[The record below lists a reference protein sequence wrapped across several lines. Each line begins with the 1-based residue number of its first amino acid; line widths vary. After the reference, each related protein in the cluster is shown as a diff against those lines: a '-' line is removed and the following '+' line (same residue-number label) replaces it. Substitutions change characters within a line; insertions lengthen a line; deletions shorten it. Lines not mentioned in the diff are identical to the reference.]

1 MNLLPENLFQIL
13 FNHLTEPRVVV
24 KADAPDFTVIACN
37 AQYRMVSNT
46 VGIDII
52 GRSMREIH
60 GLDSADI
67 NSDHIIQEALNQ
79 TIATKET
86 VKLAAVRYDIPNADN
101 TKTEQSWWQ
110 AEYIPIIGTNGEVEY
125 VMVTTH
131 NITGQIIGRKALKRA
146 KQQKLV
152 LQREQALNEELAIA
166 NKALKQSQE
175 NLAKLNNELETRVA
189 SRTAELLAVQ
199 AEAETQ
205 RDRLKRFFMQAPAGI
220 CILDGPNLVFELI
233 NPPYQQLFPSRDL
246 LGKPL
251 LQAIPEIKGQPIW
264 DILQNVY
271 QTGETFEGDE
281 LFIPL
286 AKYENGPVENR
297 YFNFIYQA
305 RLDAQSHV
313 DGILVFV
320 FEVTETVL
328 VKQKVEES
336 EKRLR
341 FLLDAMPQQVWTA
354 KPDGALDYVNQVVC
368 NDFGKSLEHM
378 IGQGWRAFI
387 HPEDLQNCLQLWQNA
402 LETGNEYVVEF
413 RLKMNDKQY
422 KWHLGRAIALIENGK
437 IELWLGTNTNIDF
450 QKSNE
455 QKKDE
460 FISIASHELKT
471 PLTSIKA
478 FNQLMERTKDT
489 EKLKGFVKKSAAH
502 ILRLERLINDL
513 LDVTKINA
521 GKMIYNMQPFNFKQM
536 LTDSIESVQY
546 TSPSH
551 QIILENSED
560 INYTGDHFHLEQVMH
575 NFLSNAIKYSPEGKK
590 VIVNSKIELGNIIVS
605 VRDFGIG
612 IAADKLDKLFERYY
626 RVDNTAMRFEGL
638 GLGLFIASE
647 ILKRH
652 QGSFWI
658 ESEPENGSTFYF
670 RLPLPSVKDIKP
682 NIKTDTFYQN
692 SNITITYSEKKHCV
706 NADWTGFQNL
716 NSVQQGGMMLFEMLV
731 KNNCHKMLNDNR
743 NVLGT
748 WSEASDWAGKEWFP
762 MMEKAGLQY
771 FAWVFSPIAFS
782 QLSAKKS
789 IDVAPH
795 HVTVQFFTDIT
806 LAEDWINSR

>member
-1 MNLLPENLFQIL
+1 MDLLPENLFQIL
-13 FNHLTEPRVVV
+13 FNHLTEPLVVV
-24 KADAPDFTVIACN
+24 KADTPNFTVIACN
-37 AQYRMVSNT
+37 EQYRMVSNT
-46 VGIDII
+46 VGKEII
-52 GRSMREIH
+52 GKSIREMY
-60 GLDSADI
+60 G
-67 NSDHIIQEALNQ
+67 SDNANASDDLMIQNALNQ
-79 TIATKET
+79 TIATKEM

-101 TKTEQSWWQ
+101 SKTEQSWWQ
-110 AEYIPIIGTNGEVEY
+110 AEYIPINGTNGGVEY
-125 VMVTTH
+125 IMATTH
-131 NITGQIIGRKALKRA
+131 NITGQIIGRKALKKA
-146 KQQKLV
+146 KQQKQV
-152 LQREQALNEELAIA
+152 LQREQALNEELAAA
-166 NKALKQSQE
+166 NKALKHSQE
-175 NLAKLNNELETRVA
+175 SLAKLNNELETRVA
-189 SRTAELLAVQ
+189 FRTAELLSVQ
-199 AEAETQ
+199 AEAENQ

-220 CILDGPNLVFELI
+220 CILDGPDLIFELI
-233 NPPYQQLFPSRDL
+233 NPPYQQLFPGRNL

-251 LQAIPEIKGQPIW
+251 LQAIPEIKDQSIW

-271 QTGETFEGDE
+271 RTGETFEGDE

-305 RLDAQSHV
+305 RLDAQNQV
-313 DGILVFV
+313 DGILAFV

-354 KPDGALDYVNQVVC
+354 KPTGALDYVNQIVC
-368 NDFGKSLEHM
+368 DDFGESLEH
-378 IGQGWRAFI
+378 IVGHGWQAFI
-387 HPEDLQNCLQLWQNA
+387 HPDDLSNCLQLWQAA
-402 LETGNEYVVEF
+402 LEAGNEYMVEF
-413 RLKMNDKQY
+413 RLKMNDGMY
-422 KWHLGRAIALIENGK
+422 KWHLGRAVPLVEDEK

-450 QKSNE
+450 QKNNE

-489 EKLKGFVKKSAAH
+489 VKLNKFVKKSAEH
-502 ILRLERLINDL
+502 ILRLERLIDDL

-521 GKMIYNMQPFNFKQM
+521 GKMNYNMQPFSFKQM
-536 LTDSIESVQY
+536 LEDSIESVQH

-551 QIILENSED
+551 QIILESAEN
-560 INYTGDHFHLEQVMH
+560 INYTGDHFRLEQVMH

-612 IAADKLDKLFERYY
+612 IPANKLDLLFDRYY

-638 GLGLFIASE
+638 GLGLFISSE

-670 RLPLPSVKDIKP
+670 RLPLANVNEVNP
-682 NIKTDTFYQN
+682 NIKTDTFYQD
-692 SNITITYSEKKHCV
+692 SSITIIYSETNHCL
-706 NADWTGFQNL
+706 NANWTGFQNL
-716 NSVQQGGMMLFEMLV
+716 NSVQQGGMMLLEMLV
-731 KNNCHKMLNDNR
+731 KNNCHKILNDNR

-771 FAWVFSPIAFS
+771 FAWIFSPIAFS

-795 HVTVQFFTDIT
+795 NVTVQFFTDIT
-806 LAEDWINSR
+806 LAEDWINSK